1 MNLAIHRPMRLPSF
15 KTALLLT
22 SFLALA
28 TAPESRAYCKQGKT
42 YKIKKGK
49 HSSGTHLGY
58 FKGNTLKVSFKL
70 DDGAIYRSQSAENQG
85 DVNKLFGFTDCNA
98 LDPQQNSARFGWR
111 WNPDTSKI
119 EILAFVD
126 HQGIHSFQD
135 LGTTH
140 PGEVSEG
147 TIALENGKYAFYY
160 KGKRVVMNR
169 NCSKSKMQG
178 FKLYPYFG
186 GQETAP
192 QDIHIWLKRLD

>member
-1 MNLAIHRPMRLPSF
+1 MRTWSGMQGSFFSLP
-15 KTALLLT
+15 LLLASICLLFT
-22 SFLALA
+22 PS
-28 TAPESRAYCKQGKT
+28 ESQAYCKQGKT

-49 HSSGTHLGY
+49 HSSGVHLGY
-58 FKGNTLKVSFKL
+58 FKGKSLKVSFKL
-70 DDGAIYRSQSAENQG
+70 DDGAIYQSQSPENQF

-111 WNPDTSKI
+111 WNPSTAKI

-126 HQGIHSFQD
+126 HKGNHSFQD

-147 TIALENGKYAFYY
+147 TIALEGGKYAFYY

-169 NCSKSKMQG
+169 NCSKNKMQG

-192 QDIHIWLKRLD
+192 HDIHIWLKRLD